1 MDQSVRLKKS
11 SKKIV
16 PIIMNASQMYVH
28 RTDASV
34 KLHSNFYILENIKQI
49 ILLWKTEY
57 FINENL
63 LYIRYLDGSECKD
76 KKNLNE
82 GCANGVECI
91 SDVCSS
97 DKCQC
102 KATQ

>member
-34 KLHSNFYILENIKQI
+34 KLHSKFYILENI
-49 ILLWKTEY
+49 
-57 FINENL
+57 
-63 LYIRYLDGSECKD
+63 
-76 KKNLNE
+76 
-82 GCANGVECI
+82 
-91 SDVCSS
+91 
-97 DKCQC
+97 
-102 KATQ
+102 